1 MRTLLCHISN
11 PLCFALLVVKTYTV
25 RCVFLHFQD
34 NTLQVVIATNGQVSF
49 VLYLYS
55 NIEWG
60 VANIGFNAG
69 DNVRSFMVPGART
82 FQTRNIEN
90 GSNVDIPGL
99 YMYRVDRRL
108 VFDGENYKVLNPIAP
123 IYVF

>member
-1 MRTLLCHISN
+1 MASCCFLL
-11 PLCFALLVVKTYTV
+11 
-25 RCVFLHFQD
+25 QD
-34 NTLQVVIATNGQVSF
+34 NTLQVVIATDGQVSF

-69 DNVRSFMVPGART
+69 DNVRSFMLPGAWT
-82 FQTRNIEN
+82 FQIRNVEN

-99 YMYRVDRRL
+99 YIYRVDRRL
-108 VFDGENYKVLNPIAP
+108 VLDGEN
-123 IYVF
+123 